1 MRFLA
6 AHENSVRGSFN
17 FPYELYSIDASH
29 PRYEMPFHWH
39 VDCEIIRVQSG
50 ELALTLGDNKMF
62 IKAGQSVFVPSGVI
76 HGAVP
81 QNCTYQCVV
90 FSFEKLTQ
98 INMVRF
104 TEYENELGQGDY
116 LPPPISEGE
125 LVNKLFVAM
134 EQQYKGYE
142 FVVQGVTLQLIG
154 ELISQKQQGEKQQF
168 TGGDSR
174 RINRIKD
181 VLRLIRKD
189 YAKPLSLDIF
199 ADVAGL
205 NYQYLCKSF
214 KRITGRTP
222 IDYLNYYRI
231 ECAAELLQADE
242 LSVTD
247 VALNCGFNDLSYFI
261 KLFKRQKGMS
271 PREFKKCVPAL

>member
-6 AHENSVRGSFN
+6 AHENSKRGSFN
-17 FPYELYSIDASH
+17 FPYELYDIDSSH

-39 VDCEIIRVQSG
+39 IDCEIIRVISG
-50 ELALTLGDNKMF
+50 EFTLTLNDNK
-62 IKAGQSVFVPSGVI
+62 ILLRGGSSVFVPSGVI
-76 HGAVP
+76 HGGTP
-81 QNCTYQCVV
+81 SDCHYQCVV

-98 INMVRF
+98 INMARF
-104 TEYENELGQGDY
+104 AEYEKELGQGDY
-116 LPPPISEGE
+116 LPPVFTENE
-125 LVNKLFVAM
+125 LIDRLFLAM
-134 EQQYKGYE
+134 QQQHQGYE
-142 FVVQGVTLQLIG
+142 FVVQGAILQIIG
-154 ELISQKQQGEKQQF
+154 ELISTKQENAPQQ
-168 TGGDSR
+168 TTSGDLR

-189 YAKPLSLDIF
+189 YAKTLTLEMF

-214 KRITGRTP
+214 RRITGRTP

-247 VALNCGFNDLSYFI
+247 VALSCGFNDLSYFI

-271 PREFKKCVPAL
+271 PRDFKKCSIV